1 MTSILALTSI
11 AAMTADLFQLGPQKA
26 IILLAERRH
35 SSCPSYCMT
44 SAAGLAHVGCYAI
57 VKSVVKEY
65 NMTISATKG
74 TSSGK
79 TTDTVGAVVPEKKR
93 QKCFGET
100 SP

>member
-1 MTSILALTSI
+1 MTAMTSILALTSI

-57 VKSVVKEY
+57 RKLVEFVGMAWPTPKAQTPSK
-65 NMTISATKG
+65 ISSQG
-74 TSSGK
+74 I
-79 TTDTVGAVVPEKKR
+79 
-93 QKCFGET
+93 
-100 SP
+100 